1 MGDIT
6 PTLANTQPGI
16 MLVRPTLL
24 SPSPSNAS
32 AFKRWTIMHFN
43 DLIHCHFPP
52 GPKGISRALRYTNAD
67 GQLLYTIHA
76 DDISIWKTQPY
87 YAVSRRLDL
96 ENTRDVMQG
105 ESAVL
110 QGEHGFGT
118 EPMVWQVVDA
128 AFAIFEETAR
138 SPGEGVYHDL
148 PDTLVS
154 GRGEE
159 LECELVMLTFTPSR
173 SANNASQEEESKKP
187 PKEFTNLRDRAL
199 GSLSERAKV
208 YSSMYRHRPDA
219 QPDMHPPIAEGAH
232 GNGTWMACILV
243 EGKVGEEV
251 RSQLQKEVIGVKV
264 GFWKGEVFMS

>member
-1 MGDIT
+1 
-6 PTLANTQPGI
+6 
-16 MLVRPTLL
+16 
-24 SPSPSNAS
+24 
-32 AFKRWTIMHFN
+32 MHFN
-43 DLIHCHFPP
+43 DLLHCHFPS
-52 GPKGISRALRYTNAD
+52 GSRGISRALRYSSAD

-76 DDISIWKTQPY
+76 DDLSIWQTQPY

-96 ENTRDVMQG
+96 ENMRDVTQG

-110 QGEHGFGT
+110 HGEHGFGT
-118 EPMVWQVVDA
+118 EPMVWQVVGA

-138 SPGEGVYHDL
+138 LPEEDAYHDL

-159 LECELVMLTFTPSR
+159 LGCELVTLTFIPSH
-173 SANNASQEEESKKP
+173 SAGNTSQEEESTKP
-187 PKEFTNLRDRAL
+187 PKELTSLRDRAL
-199 GSLSERAKV
+199 ESLSGRTKV

-232 GNGTWMACILV
+232 GNGTWVACILV
-243 EGKVGEEV
+243 EGKVDEEV
-251 RSQLQKEVIGVKV
+251 RSQFQKEVVGVKV